1 MLSYRCGSCQQ
12 DLRLVDGVITC
23 WNPKCPDPGFT
34 DRVMALGSGSV
45 SNPRREPYLGE
56 SVHYV
61 AYGTPGGEYKSVC
74 RAAIVTETNT
84 GTNGRQTSIAVI
96 NPTGLFF
103 HDSPHDEDRAPGSF
117 HFAH

>member
-1 MLSYRCGSCQQ
+1 
-12 DLRLVDGVITC
+12 VITC